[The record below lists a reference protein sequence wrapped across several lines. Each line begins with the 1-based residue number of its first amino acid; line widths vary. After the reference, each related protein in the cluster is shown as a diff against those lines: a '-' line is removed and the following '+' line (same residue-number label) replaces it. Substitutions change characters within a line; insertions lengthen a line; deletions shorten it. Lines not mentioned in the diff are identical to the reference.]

1 MSNKPSWRKLMD
13 LGVVKRTD
21 AGLWARP
28 SAIRILPGFNLRD
41 TEAPGYRD
49 DIESLK
55 NHKRRG
61 GKVPPLEVSLSKDG
75 LGVDVIDGH
84 RRTTADQ
91 ELLAEGLN
99 IEWIRI
105 EPFEGNDLERQARIL
120 TSQDNRKLLPLE
132 LAEGYRRL
140 KAFGLNNEEIGNLVG
155 KSRQH
160 IEQMLLLAAAP
171 HAVQMMVRAGET
183 AATTAIEAVREHG
196 DGAAVVLGQAKQE
209 AAASGKKKVTTA
221 AIRPWTPPT
230 HAVLPMVSAVDAV
243 VLAIPEQ
250 VRQALREKPVEDAT
264 IELPAA
270 IFYELLAQQESIRVL
285 RAKAEQKSANKATAA
300 AHATGG
306 GDHAD

>member
-13 LGVVKRTD
+13 LGAVKRTD

-55 NHKRRG
+55 DHKRRG
-61 GKVPPLEVSLSKDG
+61 GKVPPLEVSLSADG
-75 LGVDVIDGH
+75 QGVDVIDGH

-91 ELLAEGLN
+91 ELIAEGLK

-140 KAFGLNNEEIGNLVG
+140 KAFGLNNEEIAKLVG
-155 KSRQH
+155 KTRQH

-171 HAVQMMVRAGET
+171 HSVQKMVRAGET
-183 AATTAIEAVREHG
+183 AASTAIEAVREHG
-196 DGAAVVLGQAKQE
+196 DKAAEVLDSARKTV
-209 AAASGKKKVTTA
+209 AAAGGKKITNA
-221 AIRPWTPPT
+221 AIRPWSPPPR
-230 HAVLPMVSAVDAV
+230 AVLPMVSAVDAV
-243 VLAIPEQ
+243 VQAIPES
-250 VRQALREKPVEDAT
+250 VRQALQDKPAGDEV

-270 IFYELLAQQESIRVL
+270 VVYELLAQQGAIQAL
-285 RAKAEQKSANKATAA
+285 RAKAEKKASRKADSAPT
-300 AHATGG
+300 TTTG
-306 GDHAD
+306 GDHAN

>member
-1 MSNKPSWRKLMD
+1 MRADSSFSFWFHFNLVLSGLP
-13 LGVVKRTD
+13 LGIPHVAALQTVRSGTCRTRP
-21 AGLWARP
+21 ASFPCISLRCP
-28 SAIRILPGFNLRD
+28 SAASRKVRQTADFHLP
-41 TEAPGYRD
+41 
-49 DIESLK
+49 
-55 NHKRRG
+55 RRPHHRVG
-61 GKVPPLEVSLSKDG
+61 RWPPLSADG
-75 LGVDVIDGH
+75 QGVDVIDGH

-140 KAFGLNNEEIGNLVG
+140 KAFGLSNEEIGNLVG

-171 HAVQMMVRAGET
+171 HAVQMMVRSGET

-196 DGAAVVLGQAKQE
+196 DGAAAVLGAAKQE

-221 AIRPWTPPT
+221 AIRPWTPPAR
-230 HAVLPMVSAVDAV
+230 AVLPMVSAVDAV
-243 VLAIPEQ
+243 VQAIPQ
-250 VRQALREKPVEDAT
+250 HVRQAMADKPMEGQM
-264 IELPAA
+264 IELPATV
-270 IFYELLAQQESIRVL
+270 IYELLAQQAVIQAMKERSL
-285 RAKAEQKSANKATAA
+285 KKMGN
-300 AHATGG
+300 
-306 GDHAD
+306 